1 MDMFDGFRLPMSLA
15 RSPLGTLADR
25 SARGRRLN
33 IRDILGVRFSALP
46 TPPRKQPWRTLVASG
61 FLTSVKNTLG
71 AGAGSNHRKRW
82 LLRWIVRAGMK
93 ALWGRKVSDLGF
105 GKYLLNQEWICQKR
119 GKI

>member
-61 FLTSVKNTLG
+61 FLTSVENTLG
-71 AGAGSNHRKRW
+71 AGPGSNHRKRW
-82 LLRWIVRAGMK
+82 LLRVDRSRGSKRLSRPEKRLSCASVEIPVGSAR
-93 ALWGRKVSDLGF
+93 RKFDG
-105 GKYLLNQEWICQKR
+105 
-119 GKI
+119 